1 MMKQFIKKDWY
12 SIVMYLIMGGLT
24 TFVNIT
30 IYWIADDRLSL
41 DYRIATVI
49 AWIFAVVFAYFVNKR
64 YVFKSVTRNWNE
76 RFSEITSFF
85 GFRFLSLFMD
95 LGVMLLLVGILD
107 LNGTVSKVLAN
118 VVVLAANYIFS
129 KKFIFKKREVPLVD

>member
-1 MMKQFIKKDWY
+1 MNQFIKKDWY
-12 SIVMYLIMGGLT
+12 SILMYLIMGGLT
-24 TFVNIT
+24 TFVNII
-30 IYWIADDRLSL
+30 IYWVADDRLLL

-76 RFSEITSFF
+76 RFSEIASFF

-95 LGVMLLLVGILD
+95 LGVMLILVGILD

-118 VVVLAANYIFS
+118 VVVLVANYIFS
-129 KKFIFKKREVPLVD
+129 KKFIFKNREVSLVD